1 MGLADSCPNKDTEN
15 AWTLYEMSIS
25 SSTTSSSS
33 TTTTSCS
40 WSGHGNMVSAGFAAG
55 VDESFSLGHAMAK
68 CIELGDACK
77 AITCDSGDANA
88 VCTVRAS
95 ATPFTASTSGEITY
109 DASAGC
115 STSS

>member
-1 MGLADSCPNKDTEN
+1 MA
-15 AWTLYEMSIS
+15 
-25 SSTTSSSS
+25 
-33 TTTTSCS
+33 
-40 WSGHGNMVSAGFAAG
+40 SAGYAAG

-77 AITCDSGDANA
+77 AVTCEAGNA

-95 ATPFTASTSGEITY
+95 AAPFTASTSGEITY

-115 STSS
+115 SLSLLSLSVA